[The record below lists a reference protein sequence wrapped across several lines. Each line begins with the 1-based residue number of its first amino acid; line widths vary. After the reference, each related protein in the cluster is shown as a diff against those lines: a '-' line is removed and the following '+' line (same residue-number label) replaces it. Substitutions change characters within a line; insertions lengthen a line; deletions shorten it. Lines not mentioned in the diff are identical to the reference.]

1 LDASTVHELPAR
13 RWRLRLEGD
22 EPGARVAATID
33 EAGTIIGLAT
43 AGLTR
48 DPDAL
53 TAWELY
59 SINVLADQQGSG
71 VAEELMLATV
81 SDRDTTVW
89 VLAQN
94 LRAQAFYRRHGFG
107 LEGATKE
114 HEGSGASEMRM
125 VRRSGAADR

>member
-1 LDASTVHELPAR
+1 
-13 RWRLRLEGD
+13 LRLEVD
-22 EPGARVAATID
+22 EPGARVAAAID

-94 LRAQAFYRRHGFG
+94 VRAQAFYRRHGFG